1 MLIQTFDF
9 KIISD
14 GRGSLIALE
23 GDSVNVPFAI
33 QRMYYVFGVEAGTK
47 RGAHA
52 HKQLRQLAV
61 CVSGACRMTLDNGL
75 GETAEVMLDSPSKG
89 LLIERMMWHEMS
101 DFSPDCVLAVLAR
114 PLQRKRL
121 LPQLRRLFARGAG
134 GGLRSTYTIRLALLP
149 VSARNNAKRPR

>member
-33 QRMYYVFGVEAGTK
+33 QRMYYVFGVEAGPK

-75 GETAEVMLDSPSKG
+75 GETAEVMLDSPNKG

-101 DFSPDCVLAVLAR
+101 DFSPDCVLAVLADDHYNESDYYR
-114 PLQRKRL
+114 NYEDF
-121 LPQLRRLFARGAG
+121 LRAAQAAG
-134 GGLRSTYTIRLALLP
+134 
-149 VSARNNAKRPR
+149 